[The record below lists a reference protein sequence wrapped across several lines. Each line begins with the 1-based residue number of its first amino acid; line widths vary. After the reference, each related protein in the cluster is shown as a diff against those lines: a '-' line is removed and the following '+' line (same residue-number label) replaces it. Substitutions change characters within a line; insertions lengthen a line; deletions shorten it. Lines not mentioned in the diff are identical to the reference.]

1 MSTIALSTIAFGW
14 DCTARRAMQ
23 FALDHEIFG
32 VEFGSPTFWPDNMSD
47 DEKLFVR
54 ESAASNEI
62 SLSIHHIHRG
72 VAPASHDSDRRA
84 KHLAELEATL
94 NLAYQ
99 IGARPIVLHPGPVD
113 APRIDIDNP
122 PESVRLEALKHLTD
136 FVSNAEK
143 TARETG
149 TVICLENLVHTPG
162 NGGLS
167 YQELADIVE
176 SVDSPAVRITLD
188 TGHAHLSD
196 GVSQAFEVFGSNV
209 RHIHMHD
216 SDGKVDHFEVG
227 EGEIDLE
234 SVKSQLSDF
243 RFTLALET
251 QRSDD
256 GEAGT
261 LRSRDRLKRLLGDS
275 TR

>member
-14 DCTARRAMQ
+14 DCTARRAVQ

-32 VEFGSPTFWPDNMSD
+32 VEFGSPTFWPDNMPD
-47 DEKLFVR
+47 DEKHFVR

-62 SLSIHHIHRG
+62 DLSIHFIHRG
-72 VAPASHDSDRRA
+72 VAPASHDPERRA
-84 KHLAELEATL
+84 RHMTELEATL

-99 IGARPIVLHPGPVD
+99 IGARPIVVHPGPVD
-113 APRIDIDNP
+113 APGIDNDNP
-122 PESVRLEALKHLTD
+122 PENVRLEALEHLTN
-136 FVSNAEK
+136 FVSDAEK
-143 TARETG
+143 VARETG

-162 NGGLS
+162 NVVLS
-167 YQELADIVE
+167 YQELVGVVE
-176 SVDSPAVRITLD
+176 SVNSPAVRITLD
-188 TGHAHLSD
+188 IGHAHLSD
-196 GVSQAFEVFGSNV
+196 GVGEAFEAFGSYI

-227 EGEIDLE
+227 EGVIDLE
-234 SVKSQLSDF
+234 SIQGKLAEF
-243 RFTLALET
+243 PFTLALET
-251 QRSDD
+251 QRTDD

-261 LRSRDRLKRLLGDS
+261 LRSRDRLKSLLGDS

>member
-14 DCTARRAMQ
+14 DCTARRAVQ

-32 VEFGSPTFWPDNMSD
+32 VELGSPTFWPDNMPD
-47 DEKLFVR
+47 DEKFFVR

-62 SLSIHHIHRG
+62 NLSIHHIHRG

-84 KHLAELEATL
+84 KHMTELEATL

-113 APRIDIDNP
+113 APGIDNDNP
-122 PESVRLEALKHLTD
+122 PESVRLEALEHLTQ
-136 FVSNAEK
+136 FVSDAEK

-162 NGGLS
+162 NVVLS
-167 YQELADIVE
+167 YQELVGIVE
-176 SVDSPAVRITLD
+176 AVNSPAVRITLD

-196 GVSQAFEVFGSNV
+196 GVGAAFDAFGPYV

-234 SVKSQLSDF
+234 NVKSQLTDF
-243 RFTLALET
+243 PFTLALET
-251 QRSDD
+251 QRTDD

-261 LRSRDRLKRLLGDS
+261 LRSRDRLKSLLGDS
-275 TR
+275 AR

>member
-1 MSTIALSTIAFGW
+1 M
-14 DCTARRAMQ
+14 
-23 FALDHEIFG
+23 
-32 VEFGSPTFWPDNMSD
+32 V
-47 DEKLFVR
+47 
-54 ESAASNEI
+54 
-62 SLSIHHIHRG
+62 
-72 VAPASHDSDRRA
+72 
-84 KHLAELEATL
+84 
-94 NLAYQ
+94 
-99 IGARPIVLHPGPVD
+99 
-113 APRIDIDNP
+113 
-122 PESVRLEALKHLTD
+122 
-136 FVSNAEK
+136 
-143 TARETG
+143 
-149 TVICLENLVHTPG
+149 
-162 NGGLS
+162 LS

-176 SVDSPAVRITLD
+176 SVNSPAVRITLD

-196 GVSQAFEVFGSNV
+196 GVSEAFEVFGSNV

-227 EGEIDLE
+227 EGEIDME

-261 LRSRDRLKRLLGDS
+261 LRSRDRLKNLLGDS